1 MHTRIR
7 TFVARC
13 TIAASLVVPALA
25 AHATLATFNLRWEGT
40 PPGGQPV
47 TATGRITFDTDVL
60 PRRLSGSSYPSISLP
75 HPAVTDLEI
84 TVIGSQQGDGTFT
97 LEQYDSL
104 LFFVGGSGLDLSR
117 ELIGQVLDNGL
128 VFGPSSLGGV
138 DGASGGFEL
147 NNDSGPGS
155 LPESMWWFNIFPAPD
170 ADGSQYGLTMV
181 SFAPAV
187 PEPTG
192 AALLLAGLGLVAA
205 RGRARRGLPA

>member
-13 TIAASLVVPALA
+13 SIAACL
-25 AHATLATFNLRWEGT
+25 
-40 PPGGQPV
+40 
-47 TATGRITFDTDVL
+47 
-60 PRRLSGSSYPSISLP
+60 
-75 HPAVTDLEI
+75 
-84 TVIGSQQGDGTFT
+84 
-97 LEQYDSL
+97 
-104 LFFVGGSGLDLSR
+104 
-117 ELIGQVLDNGL
+117 
-128 VFGPSSLGGV
+128 
-138 DGASGGFEL
+138 GASGGFEL

-155 LPESMWWFNIFPAPD
+155 LPESMWWFNLFPAPD

-205 RGRARRGLPA
+205 RGRARRRLPA